1 MSRKFF
7 VSFGSSPY
15 RVRCIIEGMRIPA
28 DVRAAM
34 TEIARKFGKQG
45 GKKSAE
51 LLTPEER
58 SARAKK
64 ASMAAAKKR
73 TADRLA
79 REHASERKAKRGKER

>member
-1 MSRKFF
+1 ML
-7 VSFGSSPY
+7 
-15 RVRCIIEGMRIPA
+15 EGMKIPA

-34 TEIARKFGKQG
+34 TEIARKFGRQG

-58 SARAKK
+58 SERARK
-64 ASMAAAKKR
+64 ASLAAAKKR

-79 REHASERKAKRGKER
+79 RERAAKRTPVRGKAK